1 MAVIEI
7 TMENYE
13 AEVLQSDKPVILDFW
28 ASWCGPCQMLS
39 PIVDSISEENSEI
52 KVAKINVD
60 DQPDLARRFRIMSIP
75 TLVIMKNSE
84 EVNRLIGLVS
94 KQEILQML

>member
-7 TMENYE
+7 TMDNYE
-13 AEVLQSDKPVILDFW
+13 AEVLQSDKPVLMDFW

-39 PIVDSISEENSEI
+39 PIVDKISEENEDL
-52 KVAKINVD
+52 KVVKVNVD

-75 TLVIMKNSE
+75 TLVIMKDCE
-84 EVNRLIGLVS
+84 EINRLMGLVS

>member
-7 TMENYE
+7 TMDNYE
-13 AEVLQSDKPVILDFW
+13 AEVLQSDKPVLMDFW

-39 PIVDSISEENSEI
+39 PIVDKISEENEDL
-52 KVAKINVD
+52 KVVKVNVD

-75 TLVIMKNSE
+75 TVVIMKDCE
-84 EVNRLIGLVS
+84 EINRLMGLVS

>member
-7 TMENYE
+7 TMDNYE
-13 AEVLQSDKPVILDFW
+13 AEVLQSDKPVLIDFW
-28 ASWCGPCQMLS
+28 ALWCGPCQMLS
-39 PIVDSISEENSEI
+39 PIVDKISEENEDL
-52 KVAKINVD
+52 KVVKVNVD

-75 TLVIMKNSE
+75 TLVIMKDRE
-84 EVNRLIGLVS
+84 EINRLMGLVS